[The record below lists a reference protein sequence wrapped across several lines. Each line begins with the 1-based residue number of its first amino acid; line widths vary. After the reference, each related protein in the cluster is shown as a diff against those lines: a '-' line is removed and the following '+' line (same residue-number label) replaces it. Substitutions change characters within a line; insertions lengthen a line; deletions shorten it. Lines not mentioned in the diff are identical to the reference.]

1 MTVAIRVYVPRN
13 AEPHVR
19 ATVEQQLSMKH
30 GGATTFDARGSW
42 VNNDDRLET
51 DEMLVIESVADSHD
65 GIAKRLAKYVKGQ
78 TSEDAVMWEVRPVE
92 TVGFE

>member
-1 MTVAIRVYVPRN
+1 MTVAIRVYVPAN

-42 VNNDDRLET
+42 VNDDDRLET
-51 DEMLVIESVADSHD
+51 DDMLVIESVADSHD
-65 GIAKRLAKYVKGQ
+65 GIAERLATYVKSQ
-78 TSEDAVMWEVRPVE
+78 TNEDAVMWEVRPVNE
-92 TVGFE
+92 MGMA